1 MSGITVVGGGI
12 AGLTGAI
19 TAAEGGASVRLLEAH
34 EELGGGARSMP
45 APYKATLAPTVLYKD
60 GSLGA
65 WLPERALLPKSSG
78 PPLAGIR
85 FRWQGEIRRTPPLGT
100 IPAVLRLRGREAPV
114 DQDFRS

>member
-34 EELGGGARSMP
+34 EELGGRGRSMSG
-45 APYKATLAPTVLYKD
+45 PYKATLAPHVIYRAGALW
-60 GSLGA
+60 A
-65 WLPERALLPKSSG
+65 WLSERELLQKSPG